1 MKISISAA
9 LFLASVGSASAF
21 VPATIGIGIGAP
33 LAMVNLNNQR
43 ETLGGVGME
52 VKNVLETDTK
62 PKKPVK
68 PPAPKPIKSQAI
80 PFVNAPLALDG
91 SMAGDVGFDP
101 LGLADS
107 PQKLKKY
114 REAEIAHARLAMLAA
129 AGWPLSELWDTKIA
143 AAVGWNPVL
152 DASGRV
158 PAVLNGGMER
168 ISPVYWVGVVLFA
181 GVAELVTDNFR
192 KKKGYTP
199 GAFGFDPLGF
209 YPKGEEDRKWMRTAE
224 IKNGRLAML
233 AITGFCFQEFY
244 THLSIIDQSPIFF
257 HPISPQV
264 LMDQQTAGEAIKV
277 AMNGGVSA
285 VTSGADGVSAFDVP
299 ATIVEAAPATIVEA
313 APSAAATIVEAAPS
327 AAATIVEN
335 APPAAV
341 PDVVS
346 EASAAVEATV
356 ATPLPA
362 VEAASNSAT
371 IAPSANTEELIA
383 AKQRIVELEDKL
395 AKIENLAR

>member
-21 VPATIGIGIGAP
+21 VPAKIGTGIAAP

-43 ETLGGVGME
+43 ETLGGVGMD
-52 VKNVLETDTK
+52 VKNVLENKNKND
-62 PKKPVK
+62 KPVT
-68 PPAPKPIKSQAI
+68 PPTKGPIKSQAI

-101 LGLADS
+101 LGFADS
-107 PQKLKKY
+107 PKSLKKY

-129 AGWPLSELWDTKIA
+129 AGWPLSELWDKKIA
-143 AAVGWNPVL
+143 AAIGLNPVL

-158 PAVLNGGMER
+158 PAVLNGGMGK
-168 ISPVYWVGVVLFA
+168 ISPFYWFGVVLFA
-181 GVAELVTDNFR
+181 GVAELITDNFR
-192 KKKGYTP
+192 KKKGYTEP
-199 GAFGFDPLGF
+199 GMFGFDPLSF

-233 AITGFCFQEFY
+233 AITGFAFQEFY
-244 THLSIIDQSPIFF
+244 THLAIIDQSPLFF

-264 LMDQQTAGEAIKV
+264 LMDQQTAGEAIKA

-285 VTSGADGVSAFDVP
+285 VTSSADGFSAFDVP
-299 ATIVEAAPATIVEA
+299 VPVEAAPATIVEA
-313 APSAAATIVEAAPS
+313 APSAAATIVE
-327 AAATIVEN
+327 N
-335 APPAAV
+335 A

-346 EASAAVEATV
+346 EASVTVEATV

-362 VEAASNSAT
+362 VEAASNAAT
-371 IAPSANTEELIA
+371 IAPSANMEELIA
-383 AKQRIVELEDKL
+383 AKQRIIELEDKL
-395 AKIENLAR
+395 AAIQGLAR